1 MIALL
6 FSSKL
11 VSFCVLCEWFA
22 EKLNSESVN
31 SLPKSLK
38 SPLLLLAKLPENE
51 FILVLPTLL
60 ANDSVA
66 ELVHSLAYV
75 SVNKKKI
82 MM

>member
-1 MIALL
+1 M
-6 FSSKL
+6 
-11 VSFCVLCEWFA
+11 SFCVLCEWFA
-22 EKLNSESVN
+22 EKLNSKSVN
-31 SLPKSLK
+31 SFPKSLK

-60 ANDSVA
+60 ANDSVV

-75 SVNKKKI
+75 TVNKKKI